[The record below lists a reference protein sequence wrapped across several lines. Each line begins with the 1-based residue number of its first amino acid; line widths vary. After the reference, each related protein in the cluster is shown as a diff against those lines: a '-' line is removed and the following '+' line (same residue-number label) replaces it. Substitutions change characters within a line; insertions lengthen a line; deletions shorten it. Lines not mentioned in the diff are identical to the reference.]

1 MRPLEQKIQKPYN
14 CGLTLYAHC
23 KHAITPRIYAK
34 TAKRLLMEMKLFRR
48 QCTKTKDRFTFDF
61 ICDTR

>member
-1 MRPLEQKIQKPYN
+1 MRALS
-14 CGLTLYAHC
+14 LYAHR